1 MEYTE
6 DNHREGD
13 SIDAELDEIAEE
25 LPPEEKDLE
34 DKPDAVHPE
43 ARRYE

>member
-1 MEYTE
+1 MKYPQRTHKYE
-6 DNHREGD
+6 D